1 MTDGSSTPATGSD
14 GTGVGASG
22 VGAAGA
28 GTAGSP
34 GTAALRWLAFD
45 HPGSP
50 EPVGL
55 LRVGGD
61 GLVEYLDRDGSW
73 AVDPALTPGLL
84 EGRTH
89 EVPAEEA
96 ARIAERLRAGG
107 AGQERR

>member
-1 MTDGSSTPATGSD
+1 MADEI
-14 GTGVGASG
+14 
-22 VGAAGA
+22 AG
-28 GTAGSP
+28 P
-34 GTAALRWLAFD
+34 RWLAFD

-73 AVDPALTPGLL
+73 AVDAALTPDLL

-89 EVPAEEA
+89 EVSA
-96 ARIAERLRAGG
+96 AQAALIADRLRAGG
-107 AGQERR
+107 AGQEPS